1 MAYPDDFSGSACTAS
16 QGGRGGYN
24 RQADLAMNEVA
35 IVRAAVGRLEVAL
48 KMMGG
53 FTGLETTL
61 ENAIRLLSKAS
72 DQAEAEIRERQR
84 T

>member
-24 RQADLAMNEVA
+24 RQADLALNEVA

-61 ENAIRLLSKAS
+61 EDAIRLLSKAS
-72 DQAEAEIRERQR
+72 DRAEQEIKER
-84 T
+84 